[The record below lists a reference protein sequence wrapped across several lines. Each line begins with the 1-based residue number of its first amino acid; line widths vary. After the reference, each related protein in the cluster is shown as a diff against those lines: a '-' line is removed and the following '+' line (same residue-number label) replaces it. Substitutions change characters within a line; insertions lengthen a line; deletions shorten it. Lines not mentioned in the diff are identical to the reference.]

1 MRAAALRERSQR
13 LRRRTESR
21 KPIVQLDRAARVLE
35 CRGIDCLR
43 ALNPTARGAPFS
55 PGAIVDAQ
63 LWYRDPQSNTG
74 PAGGKGTALLNAIEF
89 TGGL

>member
-1 MRAAALRERSQR
+1 M
-13 LRRRTESR
+13 
-21 KPIVQLDRAARVLE
+21 
-35 CRGIDCLR
+35 R